1 MKNSDYWKDRAIEN
15 EKNARTTAE
24 IGEAELRAIFS
35 ETSSKIQKEID
46 YWWNRFAKNNSLT
59 ISEAKKIMS
68 N

>member
-35 ETSSKIQKEID
+35 ETSSKIQKEIE
-46 YWWNRFAKNNSLT
+46 YWWN
-59 ISEAKKIMS
+59 
-68 N
+68 